1 MLTTGYTD
9 EQQLAI
15 ATEQQR
21 VFYTFNVGDFCQ
33 LHSYY
38 IANQKTHTGIVISS
52 QEYSVGEQ
60 MRRTLMIKCKSLT
73 LSPESVLSRYLK
85 IQVYESIGIEE
96 YWIADYLGIGGRRYI
111 GSPKRPTLSVCTLV
125 DEEYEIQQFKNDD
138 LIRSSKARCRRQSR
152 TFPELQL
159 TVDQLFNSF

>member
-1 MLTTGYTD
+1 VVQFVAIVFRNSITSVGEMLTTGYTD

-60 MRRTLMIKCKSLT
+60 MRRILT
-73 LSPESVLSRYLK
+73 LIATQSAEEMRNQLVFLS
-85 IQVYESIGIEE
+85 
-96 YWIADYLGIGGRRYI
+96 
-111 GSPKRPTLSVCTLV
+111 
-125 DEEYEIQQFKNDD
+125 
-138 LIRSSKARCRRQSR
+138 
-152 TFPELQL
+152 
-159 TVDQLFNSF
+159 SFHRE